1 MEPGM
6 NEAIRK
12 VSQYS
17 STSKESLAQAGE
29 LEDGKG
35 TEEPLYK
42 KVKMF
47 FKLCLNSVAITF

>member
-1 MEPGM
+1 M

-17 STSKESLAQAGE
+17 STSKESLAQGDE
-29 LEDGKG
+29 LQDGKG
-35 TEEPLYK
+35 TEDPLYK

-47 FKLCLNSVAITF
+47 FELCLNSVAISF

>member
-1 MEPGM
+1 M

-17 STSKESLAQAGE
+17 STSKESLAQGGE

-35 TEEPLYK
+35 TEEPLHK
-42 KVKMF
+42 KVKMI
-47 FKLCLNSVAITF
+47 FKLCLNSVAVTL

>member
-1 MEPGM
+1 M

-12 VSQYS
+12 VSEYS
-17 STSKESLAQAGE
+17 STSKESPAQGGE

-35 TEEPLYK
+35 TEDPFQK

-47 FKLCLNSVAITF
+47 FKLCLNYVAITL